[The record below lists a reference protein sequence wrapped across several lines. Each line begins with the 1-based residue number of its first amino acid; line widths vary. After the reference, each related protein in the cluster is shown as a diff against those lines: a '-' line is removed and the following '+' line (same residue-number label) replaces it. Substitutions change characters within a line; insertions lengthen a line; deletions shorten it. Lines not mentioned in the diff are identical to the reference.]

1 MKHATHAV
9 LLGMILTAIWLTI
22 QVNLNALTDN
32 AMLLIS
38 GILFGLSCLVT
49 LAALF
54 LMPELPR
61 LKREKGRTPP
71 HFEMWVMLLFY
82 LVSGVLLFMDAFA
95 VLEQGQPVRYAAA
108 GAALSP
114 LAACIS
120 VANERMCICWNDEGF
135 VLRTALGNIRHFRW
149 EHLTGHQTY
158 RGVTTLWVGRR
169 SYTANLS
176 GKQVVSFLRASV
188 RR

>member
-1 MKHATHAV
+1 MRLKHATHAV
-9 LLGMILTAIWLTI
+9 LA
-22 QVNLNALTDN
+22 
-32 AMLLIS
+32 AMLLTAAWLLVCMRTLTDDVLLLVS
-38 GILFGLSCLVT
+38 GVLYGLSCIVA
-49 LAALF
+49 LAAVF
-54 LMPELPR
+54 FMPELPR

-71 HFEMWVMLLFY
+71 HFEMWVMLLFF
-82 LVSGVLLFMDAFA
+82 LASGVMLFMDAYA
-95 VLEQGQPVRYAAA
+95 LLEQGQPVRYAAA
-108 GAALSP
+108 GAALSA
-114 LAACIS
+114 LAACLS

-135 VLRTALGNIRHFRW
+135 VLRTALANIHHFRW
-149 EHLTGHQTY
+149 EQLTGHQTY